1 MCTGCFVCMYICR
14 CPICLPGQKSTSD
27 LQEMGDTNS
36 CMPCV
41 HWEPNPSPPQGA
53 TSVLNH

>member
-1 MCTGCFVCMYICR
+1 MFCMHVICR
-14 CPICLPGQKSTSD
+14 CSTCLPDQKSTSD

-41 HWEPNPSPPQGA
+41 HWEPNPGPPQGA
-53 TSVLNH
+53 ISVLNH